1 MDPEPGRCRR
11 TDGKKWRCHQSVI
24 PNEKYC
30 GKHMHRG
37 SKRSRKL
44 VEASPNFRTPNFINL
59 NRNNN
64 LSSDIRPHFPAN
76 LNKNGPTTVVMRA
89 PAMTDKT
96 AMSNDNDKQ
105 KNVSKHEIVAKE
117 KTVVINLASG
127 LDFSPK
133 SVLQN
138 DPSMPCPKIENCK
151 TNQETELRCKRTD
164 GKKWRC
170 KKEVLPDQK
179 YCAQHI
185 NRGKVRL
192 EKPSLGSSSTPEPQA
207 KVSLGLDTNLKIS
220 LPTRPADGRNMIED
234 SVARNG
240 SSCSSS
246 EATESDESADFSD
259 IIVLSP

>member
-1 MDPEPGRCRR
+1 MIILLINQKSEFISCISN
-11 TDGKKWRCHQSVI
+11 CHYNS
-24 PNEKYC
+24 
-30 GKHMHRG
+30 
-37 SKRSRKL
+37 
-44 VEASPNFRTPNFINL
+44 
-59 NRNNN
+59 
-64 LSSDIRPHFPAN
+64 
-76 LNKNGPTTVVMRA
+76 
-89 PAMTDKT
+89 
-96 AMSNDNDKQ
+96 
-105 KNVSKHEIVAKE
+105 
-117 KTVVINLASG
+117 
-127 LDFSPK
+127 LDFF
-133 SVLQN
+133 VFTLLN
-138 DPSMPCPKIENCK
+138 FLDPSMPCPKIENCK
-151 TNQETELRCKRTD
+151 TSQESELRCKRTD